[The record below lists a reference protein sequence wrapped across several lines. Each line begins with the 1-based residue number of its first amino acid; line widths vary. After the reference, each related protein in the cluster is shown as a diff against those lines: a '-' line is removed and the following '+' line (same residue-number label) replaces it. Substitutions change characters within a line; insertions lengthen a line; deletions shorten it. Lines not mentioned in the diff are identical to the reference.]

1 MVKLTEEFLKAQEDR
16 ALITLLCDKAYDLAG
31 ETPASIKEDPTP
43 VSEMVM
49 TISELERRI
58 REDGLRE
65 VFHPVLR
72 ILGDVPGRYLSPD
85 WVCAAAV
92 QVSNKERSIIR
103 NPFSDWL
110 HEFKKEEPQAP

>member
-1 MVKLTEEFLKAQEDR
+1 MVKLTEEFLTAQEDR
-16 ALITLLCDKAYDLAG
+16 AIISLLCDKAQDIAVSLPSSL
-31 ETPASIKEDPTP
+31 EEDPTP

-58 REDGLRE
+58 REGGLQD
-65 VFHPVLR
+65 VFKPVVR